1 MAEDMD
7 SADTQVG
14 DVDSSLNAS
23 LPEPS
28 KESSRETT
36 PESVPTNDQS
46 DRPKPKKR
54 LTLQERLAQAAKGK
68 KKPSS
73 TTPTSLSR
81 TTSNEDQK
89 PDLDLQ
95 MEIERLKLENS
106 ALTKKLNHKS
116 NFDKER
122 NDLIAKLASKDDT
135 IEQLRK
141 EGEALSLKELK
152 LNESI
157 KKLKLANQ
165 DLEENIRD
173 YSVKSEESSMKLE
186 ELTDFLKT
194 HKFKTIDH
202 VVSKYEEVVKELE
215 VTKAGLENSHT
226 WETKYNELVVS
237 HEEANAAKKELLK
250 ETNEV
255 KIELNMLKRQHKLE
269 IESKNAT
276 IKELKSQMSASK
288 QSFAQEISRLED
300 KIETLR
306 LENESNETV
315 SENVNEDG
323 KVDFD
328 EFSKLS
334 EAHRILQKQYLSSQE
349 NWKAIESNL
358 SLKVDNL
365 SSSVESLKKSKHK
378 LTQDL
383 AKVNNS
389 MHLQL
394 KEMEKL
400 EQDKIKLQEEK
411 NQLQLTVEMKENE
424 IVEITEKFEK
434 FKGIYNQERA
444 ALNSKIQS
452 LNDKIKEEKRPERL
466 NLIRDNSVSSGFS
479 WDNEIKLGESSTTP
493 AINRDFSTFLDRNIS
508 LSSFTEIGDDIDD
521 REQYSF
527 TGQLAPPV
535 GGGVPASSHS
545 NNIQLV
551 NKMSSNIRRL
561 EIELNTLKDEYS
573 KISTE
578 KEKVEQELL
587 ESLKLTD
594 EIKLLHSELDSL
606 KSVIKDKEIQEQRML
621 ELIGEKS
628 EQVEEL
634 KADVVDLK
642 ELCKLQVQ
650 QLVEQSSRV

>member
-1 MAEDMD
+1 M
-7 SADTQVG
+7 
-14 DVDSSLNAS
+14 
-23 LPEPS
+23 
-28 KESSRETT
+28 
-36 PESVPTNDQS
+36 
-46 DRPKPKKR
+46 
-54 LTLQERLAQAAKGK
+54 
-68 KKPSS
+68 
-73 TTPTSLSR
+73 
-81 TTSNEDQK
+81 
-89 PDLDLQ
+89 
-95 MEIERLKLENS
+95 
-106 ALTKKLNHKS
+106 
-116 NFDKER
+116 
-122 NDLIAKLASKDDT
+122 IAKLASKDET

-194 HKFKTIDH
+194 HKFKTIDQ

-215 VTKAGLENSHT
+215 VAKAGLENSHT

-594 EIKLLHSELDSL
+594 EVKLLHSELDSL

>member
-1 MAEDMD
+1 M
-7 SADTQVG
+7 
-14 DVDSSLNAS
+14 
-23 LPEPS
+23 
-28 KESSRETT
+28 
-36 PESVPTNDQS
+36 
-46 DRPKPKKR
+46 
-54 LTLQERLAQAAKGK
+54 
-68 KKPSS
+68 
-73 TTPTSLSR
+73 SR

-122 NDLIAKLASKDDT
+122 NDLIAKLASKDET

-194 HKFKTIDH
+194 HKFKTIDQ

-215 VTKAGLENSHT
+215 VAKAGLENSHT

-400 EQDKIKLQEEK
+400 EQDKIKLQEER

>member
-46 DRPKPKKR
+46 DRRKPKKR

-122 NDLIAKLASKDDT
+122 NDLIAKLASKDET

-194 HKFKTIDH
+194 HKFKTIDQ

-594 EIKLLHSELDSL
+594 EVKLLHSELDSL

>member
-46 DRPKPKKR
+46 DRRKPKKR

-122 NDLIAKLASKDDT
+122 NDLIAKLASKDET

-194 HKFKTIDH
+194 HKFKTIDQ

-349 NWKAIESNL
+349 NWKVIESNL

-594 EIKLLHSELDSL
+594 EVKLLHSELDSL